1 MPRRRERCG
10 RAAAL
15 LALLAALLALLVA
28 LLAVLVEVLA
38 LPMVAMPR
46 EVDAGPLPTAATPIP
61 VASAAD
67 STTQAPDRQQLG
79 DPRARFAAGNRA
91 YEDGDYARAA
101 AVYGSLAAGGY
112 VSPALALNLGNALLR
127 SGELG
132 EAIAAYS
139 HGLRLAPR
147 DRDLARNL
155 AYARSLTV
163 DVVPETETSAFL
175 EWLAGLLR
183 LISAR
188 EAVLGAAALYWL
200 TTLVV
205 VLGRLLPAR
214 RRLAGRSLWVLLPL
228 LGLASGLAAE
238 RQHAVWGS
246 HAAVVLPS
254 VVPVRSGPG
263 DDHAGRFELHEGTQ
277 VRVRRA
283 AGDWLEIEL
292 TEELT
297 GWVPGTAVA
306 GL

>member
-1 MPRRRERCG
+1 MPRRRARCG
-10 RAAAL
+10 RPPAVPVPPAL
-15 LALLAALLALLVA
+15 LALLAAMAVVVA
-28 LLAVLVEVLA
+28 
-38 LPMVAMPR
+38 MVARPL
-46 EVDAGPLPTAATPIP
+46 VVAGGPSPPAAPTLG
-61 VASAAD
+61 AAD
-67 STTQAPDRQQLG
+67 STAQAPDSQQRT

-101 AVYGSLAAGGY
+101 AIYGSLAAGGY
-112 VSPALALNLGNALLR
+112 VSPALALNSGNALLR

-200 TTLVV
+200 TALVV
-205 VLGRLLPAR
+205 VLGRLLPVS
-214 RRLAGRSLWVLLPL
+214 RRLAGRTPSVLLTL
-228 LGLASGLAAE
+228 LGLAAGLAGELQRAS
-238 RQHAVWGS
+238 WGS
-246 HAAVVLPS
+246 HAAVELPS
-254 VVPVRSGPG
+254 VS
-263 DDHAGRFELHEGTQ
+263 
-277 VRVRRA
+277 
-283 AGDWLEIEL
+283 
-292 TEELT
+292 
-297 GWVPGTAVA
+297 
-306 GL
+306 